1 MKRIERPSCSLK
13 GGDAHHQTEEERNR
27 VEQECGKVGACCR
40 SESEH
45 KKMGKKD
52 CEERRE
58 GRKVQQIGDGAGSG
72 GVFSLTPIYL
82 HMSLNSAPL

>member
-1 MKRIERPSCSLK
+1 MAKWAPAAE
-13 GGDAHHQTEEERNR
+13 
-27 VEQECGKVGACCR
+27 VKVNT
-40 SESEH
+40 

-82 HMSLNSAPL
+82 HMSLHSAPL